1 MASARQHTDD
11 RPLNVA
17 AAAEWLG
24 VGERMVRRL
33 VAEKRIR
40 YVKVGAL
47 VRFRPGDL
55 DEFLAKGTVEPVER
69 PAATPPPAGKRA
81 RDVLS
86 QLGTH

>member
-1 MASARQHTDD
+1 MASARQHTDE

-69 PAATPPPAGKRA
+69 SPENHSLGGKRA
-81 RDVLS
+81 S
-86 QLGTH
+86 